1 MSDKETLIGDEM
13 IKAQLIKKSNKL
25 GISLDELIERY
36 IRRGIFTDDYYEPPK
51 RTREELIEMSKKAV
65 ERDKKNGFPPK
76 KHNFNVFINR
86 WENPDD

>member
-36 IRRGIFTDDYYEPPK
+36 IRRGLYGDDYYTQPQ
-51 RTREELIEMSKKAV
+51 LSKKEIDEIFKRNM
-65 ERDKKNGFPPK
+65 ERDKKNSIPSK
-76 KHNFNVFINR
+76 R
-86 WENPDD
+86 E